1 MSMSTPSVA
10 GHDGPGTLADPAPH
24 RRLRIRRIRRGP
36 VLARCR
42 ELGLLPG
49 VTVTWLRYEGGKVVV
64 RFPEGHTTAIEVE
77 AAPLIEVTP
86 ALSADASRRDPTYP
100 GRPSD
105 RSP

>member
-1 MSMSTPSVA
+1 MSTSSPSVA
-10 GHDGPGTLADPAPH
+10 GRDGAGTLADPAPH

-42 ELGLLPG
+42 ELGLVPG
-49 VTVTWLRYEGGKVVV
+49 TTVTWLRYEGGKVVV

-77 AAPLIEVTP
+77 AAPLIEVAP
-86 ALSADASRRDPTYP
+86 ALSGEADRRHRTYP
-100 GRPSD
+100 GRPSG